1 MQKLTI
7 KKILNKKNKIPIV
20 CLTAYTKAIAQI
32 VDKYC
37 DIILVGDSLGM
48 VLYGMKTTKQVK
60 IETMILHCKA
70 VKNFAKKSLVVFDM
84 PYKTYENKFTAYKNA
99 REVINLT
106 KCDAVKLE
114 GGKKIVNIIKYLT
127 KKGIPVM
134 GHVGLLP
141 QTSTNFKVK
150 GKSFFQRKQIYEDAI
165 AISNSG
171 VFAIVLECVVED
183 LAKKITKNVSV
194 PTIGIGASKYC
205 DGQILVID
213 DLLGLSDFYP
223 KFVKQYSNLKK
234 IIEKSVKNY
243 VKDVRLRKFPS
254 NKNVYKQK
262 KI

>member
-7 KKILNKKNKIPIV
+7 KKILNKKNKTPIT
-20 CLTAYTKAIAQI
+20 CLTAYSKAIAQI
-32 VDKYC
+32 ADKYC

-48 VLYGMKTTKQVK
+48 VLYGMKTTKEIK
-60 IETMILHCKA
+60 IETMILHCRA
-70 VKNFAKKSLVVFDM
+70 VKKFAKKSLVVFDM

-99 REVINLT
+99 SKVIKLT
-106 KCDAVKLE
+106 KCDAIKLE

-141 QTSTNFKVK
+141 QTASNFKVR
-150 GKSFFQRKQIYEDAI
+150 GKNSVQRKKIFDDAK

-171 VFAIVLECVVED
+171 VFAMVLECVVED
-183 LAKKITKNVSV
+183 LAKQITNKVSV

-213 DLLGLSDFYP
+213 DMLGLSDYYP
-223 KFVKQYSNLKK
+223 RFVKQYSNLRK

-243 VKDVRLRKFPS
+243 VQDVKLRKFPS
-254 NKNVYKQK
+254 NKNVYK
-262 KI
+262 